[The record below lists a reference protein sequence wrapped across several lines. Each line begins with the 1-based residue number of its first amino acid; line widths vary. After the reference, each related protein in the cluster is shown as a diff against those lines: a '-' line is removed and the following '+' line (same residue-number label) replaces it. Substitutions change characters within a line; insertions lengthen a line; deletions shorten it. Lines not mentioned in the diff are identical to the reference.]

1 MSEDEEKI
9 ERSYKIVDIV
19 KKIFQFNK
27 QNQQRQGLKI
37 LAPDQ
42 ILSRLQIILAQL
54 KEEIIQ
60 KKNLKM
66 R

>member
-42 ILSRLQIILAQL
+42 ILSRLQITLAQL

-60 KKNLKM
+60 KKT
-66 R
+66 

>member
-9 ERSYKIVDIV
+9 ERSFKIVDIV

-42 ILSRLQIILAQL
+42 ILSRLQITLAQL

-60 KKNLKM
+60 KKT
-66 R
+66 